1 MLSTW
6 EMRNVMPPRQTL
18 VLSHQALPAA
28 HTEARASQFEPRG
41 GCFRGSRLPLCR
53 SSGGGGCVCVS
64 VSLGS
69 PVPLLARLTLHTI
82 ASFSPNFTPVGHHV
96 ANED

>member
-1 MLSTW
+1 MFQGV
-6 EMRNVMPPRQTL
+6 E
-18 VLSHQALPAA
+18 AA
-28 HTEARASQFEPRG
+28 PVQEQWGRG
-41 GCFRGSRLPLCR
+41 
-53 SSGGGGCVCVS
+53 VCVS

-69 PVPLLARLTLHTI
+69 PVPLLARLTLHPI

>member
-1 MLSTW
+1 MFQGV
-6 EMRNVMPPRQTL
+6 E
-18 VLSHQALPAA
+18 AA
-28 HTEARASQFEPRG
+28 PVQEQWG
-41 GCFRGSRLPLCR
+41 GV
-53 SSGGGGCVCVS
+53 CVCVS

-69 PVPLLARLTLHTI
+69 PVPLLARLTLHPI

>member
-1 MLSTW
+1 MFQGV
-6 EMRNVMPPRQTL
+6 E
-18 VLSHQALPAA
+18 AA
-28 HTEARASQFEPRG
+28 PVQEQW
-41 GCFRGSRLPLCR
+41 
-53 SSGGGGCVCVS
+53 GGGGVGCVS

-69 PVPLLARLTLHTI
+69 PVPLLARLTLHPI

>member
-1 MLSTW
+1 M
-6 EMRNVMPPRQTL
+6 
-18 VLSHQALPAA
+18 
-28 HTEARASQFEPRG
+28 
-41 GCFRGSRLPLCR
+41 
-53 SSGGGGCVCVS
+53 CVS